1 MTDRQAQLRRGIS
14 DIIRLDDDDDDYN
27 DHCFDYY
34 DYSDHRFDD
43 YDDHTKSWQP
53 NLRGLKNSLQ

>member
-14 DIIRLDDDDDDYN
+14 NIIRLDYDDDY
-27 DHCFDYY
+27 D
-34 DYSDHRFDD
+34 DHRFDD

>member
-14 DIIRLDDDDDDYN
+14 DIIRLDDDDD
-27 DHCFDYY
+27 
-34 DYSDHRFDD
+34 DHRFDD